1 MDISSPLDMSVSED
15 QSSLNQPQCTCGDVS
30 LNDLGDGLTELL
42 HIQGDQKL
50 ESNSILFP
58 PSNKNDISNV
68 EKDNVR
74 EETDKNKNKS
84 VIVTSDMC
92 LCKCAT
98 FPCSGETTSCAASTG
113 GEDKD
118 GGDEDELDEITA
130 AVLKENGYEF
140 AKPANLC
147 PVSLPTPLKLVSAI
161 KGSREKQGMPPKK
174 LTVTWAPDVYDP
186 PPTALS
192 HVATSKKQ
200 RHRSDSKKSD
210 GKKNGKNKQKGGGGK
225 LARGKDKKQ
234 ARKYSGSSNKCFK
247 SLDDDDRVV
256 EYNEPYADL
265 VDFDVGS
272 PDSYCGSSFLKKS
285 VSKMHYSVAEAT

>member
-118 GGDEDELDEITA
+118 GEDEDELDEI
-130 AVLKENGYEF
+130 
-140 AKPANLC
+140 
-147 PVSLPTPLKLVSAI
+147 TPLKLVSAI